1 MVSVIS
7 IQFHKVCYIH
17 FFSELLSCFGI
28 HISIYL
34 LIDLGLM
41 VYTSITLSKVLK
53 KERRE
58 ELDSDFRD
66 FLGNYKKARKATI
79 IVMICWII
87 ELIELA
93 HDTYKF
99 SYGLLNVLR
108 GFAVGMVGYL
118 AYRRLFAVL
127 KQNRTRGNEGIESG
141 SELKI
146 LDGSNSQSSTM

>member
-1 MVSVIS
+1 
-7 IQFHKVCYIH
+7 
-17 FFSELLSCFGI
+17 
-28 HISIYL
+28 
-34 LIDLGLM
+34 M